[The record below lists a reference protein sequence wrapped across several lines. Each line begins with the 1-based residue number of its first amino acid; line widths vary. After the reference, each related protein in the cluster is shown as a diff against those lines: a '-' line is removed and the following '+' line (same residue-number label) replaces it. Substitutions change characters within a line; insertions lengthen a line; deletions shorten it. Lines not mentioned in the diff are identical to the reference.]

1 MRLAPLLLAA
11 TAALALAAPAAAKEL
26 SKAEVC
32 GPAGCTAVTDRE
44 TLNAIP
50 LGGDEP
56 PSTQP
61 QLQPFHTVRLTVTEG
76 EGGPEHSWTV
86 YYVDRAGMMAWKN
99 EGGTIVWSQLNGPA
113 ATAMRRL
120 VRGVEAFPAPRISA
134 TLVDGRAVS
143 ADPASYLA
151 LFQEPGRRMN
161 ANVFPHDW
169 VPIDFRSAKAS
180 PWTDAP
186 FELMYSPS
194 TNAIERGIQQ
204 VVLPDALASD
214 IEATRPLA
222 AGEATRWLPWL
233 VVGALMAALLVLAGL
248 GAVLRR
254 RFEPAAPE
262 PAA

>member
-1 MRLAPLLLAA
+1 MRLAPLVLAA
-11 TAALALAAPAAAKEL
+11 AAALALAAPAAAKEL

-32 GPAGCTAVTDRE
+32 GPAGCIAVTDRD
-44 TLNAIP
+44 TLRGIP
-50 LGGDEP
+50 TGGEELA
-56 PSTQP
+56 TQP
-61 QLQPFHTVRLTVTEG
+61 PLQAFHTLRLTVTEG
-76 EGGPEHSWTV
+76 EGGPEHRWSV
-86 YYVDRAGMMAWKN
+86 YYVDRAGMLAWKN
-99 EGGTIVWSQLNGPA
+99 EGGTIVWSQLTGPA
-113 ATAMRRL
+113 ATTMTRL
-120 VRGVEAFPAPRISA
+120 ARGVKAFPAPQISA

-151 LFQEPGRRMN
+151 LFREPGRRLN
-161 ANVFPHDW
+161 ANVFPNDW
-169 VPIDFRSAKAS
+169 VPIDFRSAQAS
-180 PWTDAP
+180 PWTDSP

-214 IEATRPLA
+214 VEAARPLA
-222 AGEATRWLPWL
+222 VGEATRWLPWL
-233 VVGALMAALLVLAGL
+233 VVGALVAALLVLAGL